1 MEEYFMADFLS
12 EQLTALEKRL
22 KDLRP
27 HVEEYL
33 HLEKVKEALEG
44 VGKGATSTARRGPG
58 RPKGSTARRGPGRP
72 KGSTTRRRS
81 TNGRRRRGRRGGT
94 RAAQALKVVRD
105 NPGITVSEMAGKM
118 NIKQPNYLYR
128 VMNQLE
134 GDGSVKKAGKGY
146 TAK

>member
-1 MEEYFMADFLS
+1 MADFLS
-12 EQLTALEKRL
+12 EQLSALEKRM

-33 HLEKVKEALEG
+33 HLEKVKEALDS
-44 VGKGATSTARRGPG
+44 VGQGGSRTTRRGPG
-58 RPKGSTARRGPGRP
+58 RPKGSTSRRGPGRP

-94 RAAQALKVVRD
+94 RAAQALKVVRE

-118 NIKQPNYLYR
+118 SIKQPNYLSR
-128 VMNQLE
+128 VMNQRE
-134 GDGSVKKAGKGY
+134 ADGAVSKTGKGY

>member
-1 MEEYFMADFLS
+1 MADFLS
-12 EQLTALEKRL
+12 DQRAALEKRL

-27 HVEEYL
+27 QFEEYL

-44 VGKGATSTARRGPG
+44 VGGGGSSSTRRRGPG

-94 RAAQALKVVRD
+94 RAEQALKVVRE

-118 NIKQPNYLYR
+118 SIKQPNYLYR

-134 GDGSVKKAGKGY
+134 GDGAVKKAGKGY

>member
-1 MEEYFMADFLS
+1 MADFLT
-12 EQLTALEKRL
+12 EQVKALDKRL
-22 KDLRP
+22 DELRP
-27 HVEEYL
+27 SYEEYL
-33 HLEKVKEALEG
+33 EVERVRDALTS
-44 VGKGATSTARRGPG
+44 ATGARRPG
-58 RPKGSTARRGPGRP
+58 RPRGSTTRRGPGRP

-94 RAAQALKVVRD
+94 RADQALKVVRE

-118 NIKQPNYLYR
+118 SIKQPNYLYR

-134 GDGSVKKAGKGY
+134 GDGAVTKSGKGY

>member
-1 MEEYFMADFLS
+1 MADFLS
-12 EQLTALEKRL
+12 EQLNALEKRL

-27 HVEEYL
+27 QFEEYL
-33 HLEKVKEALEG
+33 HLERVKEALEG
-44 VGKGATSTARRGPG
+44 VGGSGGKSGWRGPG
-58 RPKGSTARRGPGRP
+58 RPRGSTAARRGPGRP

-81 TNGRRRRGRRGGT
+81 ATGRRRRGRRGGT
-94 RAAQALKVVRD
+94 RAEQALKVVRD

-118 NIKQPNYLYR
+118 SIKQPNYLYR

-134 GDGSVKKAGKGY
+134 GDGAVKKTGKGY

>member
-1 MEEYFMADFLS
+1 MADFLS

-44 VGKGATSTARRGPG
+44 VGSGGTSTRRGPG
-58 RPKGSTARRGPGRP
+58 RPKGSTSRRGPGRP

-94 RAAQALKVVRD
+94 RAEQALKVVRD
-105 NPGITVSEMAGKM
+105 NPGITVSQMAGKM

-134 GDGSVKKAGKGY
+134 GDGAVKKTGKGY

>member
-1 MEEYFMADFLS
+1 MADFLS
-12 EQLTALEKRL
+12 EQLNALEKRL

-44 VGKGATSTARRGPG
+44 VGGSKRRGPG
-58 RPKGSTARRGPGRP
+58 RPRGSTTRRSAGRP
-72 KGSTTRRRS
+72 AASTTRRRS
-81 TNGRRRRGRRGGT
+81 SNGRRKRGRRGGT
-94 RAAQALKVVRD
+94 RAEQALKVVRE
-105 NPGITVSEMAGKM
+105 NPGITVSALAGRL

-134 GDGSVKKAGKGY
+134 ADGSVAKTGKGY

>member
-1 MEEYFMADFLS
+1 MADFLS
-12 EQLTALEKRL
+12 EQLGALEKRL

-33 HLEKVKEALEG
+33 HLEQVKEALEG
-44 VGKGATSTARRGPG
+44 VGRPRRGPG
-58 RPKGSTARRGPGRP
+58 RPR
-72 KGSTTRRRS
+72 GSTTRRRASTTTRRKS

-94 RAAQALKVVRD
+94 RAQQALKVVRD
-105 NPGITVSEMAGKM
+105 NPGITVSELGRKL

-128 VMNQLE
+128 VMNQLQS
-134 GDGSVKKAGKGY
+134 DGAVTKSGRGY

>member
-1 MEEYFMADFLS
+1 MEDFFMADFLS

-44 VGKGATSTARRGPG
+44 VGQGGTGTSRRGPG
-58 RPKGSTARRGPGRP
+58 RPKGSTSRRGPGRP

-81 TNGRRRRGRRGGT
+81 ANGRRRRGRRGGT
-94 RAAQALKVVRD
+94 RAEQALKVVRD
-105 NPGITVSEMAGKM
+105 NPGITVSQMAGRM

-134 GDGSVKKAGKGY
+134 SDGSVKKTGKGY

>member
-1 MEEYFMADFLS
+1 VADFLS
-12 EQLTALEKRL
+12 DQLTALEKRL

-27 HVEEYL
+27 QFEEYL
-33 HLEKVKEALEG
+33 HLEKVKEALEN
-44 VGKGATSTARRGPG
+44 VGPGRQSSGRRGPG
-58 RPKGSTARRGPGRP
+58 RPRGSTSARRGPGRP

-94 RAAQALKVVRD
+94 RAEQALKVVRE
-105 NPGITVSEMAGKM
+105 NPGITVSQMAGKM
-118 NIKQPNYLYR
+118 SIKQPNYLYR

-134 GDGSVKKAGKGY
+134 SDGAVSKTGKGY

>member
-1 MEEYFMADFLS
+1 MADFLS
-12 EQLTALEKRL
+12 EQLAALEKRL
-22 KDLRP
+22 KDLRG
-27 HVEEYL
+27 HYDEYL

-44 VGKGATSTARRGPG
+44 VGEKASRRGPG
-58 RPKGSTARRGPGRP
+58 RPRGSAARRAPGRP

-94 RAAQALKVVRD
+94 RAAQALKVVRE

-118 NIKQPNYLYR
+118 SIKQPNYLYR

-134 GDGSVKKAGKGY
+134 SDGAVKKTGKGY

>member
-1 MEEYFMADFLS
+1 MADFLS

-22 KDLRP
+22 KELRP

-44 VGKGATSTARRGPG
+44 VGPHSGGGARRGPGRPRGTSSRRGPG
-58 RPKGSTARRGPGRP
+58 RPKGSTA
-72 KGSTTRRRS
+72 TRRS
-81 TNGRRRRGRRGGT
+81 TNGRRRRRRRGGT
-94 RAAQALKVVRD
+94 RAEQALKVIRE
-105 NPGITVSEMAGKM
+105 NPGVTVSEMAGKM

-134 GDGSVKKAGKGY
+134 ADGSVKKSGKGY

>member
-1 MEEYFMADFLS
+1 MADFLS

-27 HVEEYL
+27 QVEEYL

-44 VGKGATSTARRGPG
+44 VGPGSGGTRRGPG

-81 TNGRRRRGRRGGT
+81 TNGRRRRSRRGGT
-94 RAAQALKVVRD
+94 RAEQALKVVRE
-105 NPGITVSEMAGKM
+105 NPGITVSELGKRLS
-118 NIKQPNYLYR
+118 IKQPNYLYR
-128 VMNQLE
+128 VMNQLQA
-134 GDGSVKKAGKGY
+134 DGAVTKSGKGY
-146 TAK
+146 SAKK